1 MENYHGLH
9 HSLISR
15 NWSWSK
21 HKKKSITFQLI
32 RFREQNVAC
41 KYVPVLPLLWVWAE
55 EHKKYPY
62 NTVILT
68 SVFCDGN
75 TLFCIKLCGSSESKC
90 VRLLDFSYKC
100 KKKQW
105 RDEKKTRK
113 SQSKAPI
120 KSSTLIKWVEC
131 VRHGSLYGDKK
142 WFCDQGSQKG
152 YWKWHIFIYAI
163 GFRVRFFNPH
173 YRSVICVYSTQRCA
187 LGISVSM
194 CHFTVLVKRKRLITF
209 VSYVLQIGG
218 KTMHSHLMSDIKSN
232 KINTKCCPTQ
242 YQAK

>member
-1 MENYHGLH
+1 MVFTIHWFHEIGREANT
-9 HSLISR
+9 
-15 NWSWSK
+15 
-21 HKKKSITFQLI
+21 KKSLSLSNWFGSENRMSLVNMCQFFHCYEYEPKSTKNI
-32 RFREQNVAC
+32 RIIQWFLPQCFVMEIRCFASNYA
-41 KYVPVLPLLWVWAE
+41 VPVNLNASDFW
-55 EHKKYPY
+55 
-62 NTVILT
+62 ILAIN
-68 SVFCDGN
+68 V
-75 TLFCIKLCGSSESKC
+75 
-90 VRLLDFSYKC
+90 